1 MTNAR
6 KGALILASS
15 LVLAIVSEV
24 RAHGEP
30 VIVVEPAV
38 VAAGGEVTVTGSEME
53 PGETFTIVLDGTA
66 ASVSLGEATAAG
78 EGQEAGFVV
87 EYAIPADLPPG
98 SYILRATTEEGE
110 TAAADLTITAPTE
123 AAADEPVTVQEP
135 SGELHVLDRGKSLP
149 EVAGASIV
157 ALIAAVLGFRLILA
171 RE

>member
-1 MTNAR
+1 MTNAW
-6 KGALILASS
+6 KGALILASGMA
-15 LVLAIVSEV
+15 LAIAGEV
-24 RAHGEP
+24 LAHGEP
-30 VIVVEPAV
+30 VIVVDPAI

-53 PGETFTIVLDGTA
+53 PDETFTIILEGTA
-66 ASVSLGEATAAG
+66 ASVSLGEATATG
-78 EGQEAGFVV
+78 EGEDAGFVA
-87 EYAIPADLPPG
+87 EYTIPANLPPG

-157 ALIAAVLGFRLILA
+157 ALIAAALGFRLILA